1 MQITWKKVTGVGLF
15 LVLIGY
21 GLSVWWS
28 IEPDPINPQQLTATD
43 KNVVGYAT
51 TTSRILTVETLLDKQ
66 GGWLSNDVMPPSIFM
81 DNMPAFEY
89 GALEQA
95 RDLALIM
102 RKEFSRSQS
111 QNRQRIKI

>member
-1 MQITWKKVTGVGLF
+1 MQITWKKVAGVGLF

-21 GLSVWWS
+21 GVSVWWS
-28 IEPDPINPQQLTATD
+28 IEPDPINPQQLIASD

-51 TTSRILTVETLLDKQ
+51 TTSLILTIENLLDKQ
-66 GGWLSNDVMPPSIFM
+66 GGWLSNDVMPPSVFM

-95 RDLALIM
+95 RDLA
-102 RKEFSRSQS
+102 
-111 QNRQRIKI
+111 